1 MSLEKNLNSVELKEL
16 YANVLEAGANYD
28 NLDTTFAELEES
40 IKLKLKNRIDYLKAN
55 IEYEEQA
62 SDEEKAQI
70 EAWYIAA
77 TE

>member
-16 YANVLEAGANYD
+16 YANVLEAGADYD
-28 NLDTTFAELEES
+28 ALSITFAELETTV
-40 IKLKLKNRIDYLKAN
+40 KLKLKNRIRALRAN
-55 IEYEEQA
+55 SEYEEQA
-62 SDEEKAQI
+62 SDTEKAEI

>member
-28 NLDTTFAELEES
+28 NLDTTFAELEVS

-70 EAWYIAA
+70 EAWYTAA
-77 TE
+77 TA

>member
-28 NLDTTFAELEES
+28 NLATSFAELEES
-40 IKLKLKNRIDYLKAN
+40 IKLKLKIRIDYLKVN
-55 IEYEEQA
+55 SEYEEQA
-62 SDEEKAQI
+62 SDAEKAKI
-70 EAWYIAA
+70 DAWYAAA

>member
-28 NLDTTFAELEES
+28 NLDTTFAELKES

-70 EAWYIAA
+70 KAWYTAA
-77 TE
+77 TA

>member
-16 YANVLEAGANYD
+16 YANVLETGADYD
-28 NLDTTFAELEES
+28 DLSITFAELETTA
-40 IKLKLKNRIDYLKAN
+40 KLKLKNRIRALRAN
-55 IEYEEQA
+55 SEYEEQA
-62 SDEEKAQI
+62 SDAEKAQI

>member
-28 NLDTTFAELEES
+28 NLDTTFAELKES
-40 IKLKLKNRIDYLKAN
+40 IKLKLKNRIDHLKAN

-62 SDEEKAQI
+62 SDEEKALI
-70 EAWYIAA
+70 GAWYAAA

>member
-16 YANVLEAGANYD
+16 YANVLETGADYD
-28 NLDTTFAELEES
+28 DLSITFAELETTV
-40 IKLKLKNRIDYLKAN
+40 KLKLKNRISALRAN
-55 IEYEEQA
+55 SEYEEQA

-70 EAWYIAA
+70 EAWYVAA

>member
-16 YANVLEAGANYD
+16 YANVLETGADFND
-28 NLDTTFAELEES
+28 LALTFAELETTV
-40 IKLKLKNRIDYLKAN
+40 KLKLKNRIRALRAN
-55 IEYEEQA
+55 SEYAEQA
-62 SDEEKAQI
+62 SDAEKAEI

>member
-28 NLDTTFAELEES
+28 NLDTTFAELKES

-55 IEYEEQA
+55 MEYEEQA
-62 SDEEKAQI
+62 SDEEALI
-70 EAWYIAA
+70 NAWYAAA

>member
-16 YANVLEAGANYD
+16 YANVLETGADYD
-28 NLDTTFAELEES
+28 DLSITFAELETTV
-40 IKLKLKNRIDYLKAN
+40 KLKLKNRIIALRAN
-55 IEYEEQA
+55 SEYEEQA
-62 SDEEKAQI
+62 SDAEKAEI